1 MTSVILK
8 QLTTKNFNPDYLNW
22 LNDKKINKYLEVRYK
37 KQTKKS
43 INQFINICKNS
54 KNIKLFGIFLKSEKL
69 HIGNIKI
76 QITNYIHKRAEVG
89 LLIGDKKAWGQGYG
103 TEAIK
108 LITQYAKKKL
118 NLKKLYAGCYEENI
132 GSKKAFLK
140 AGWKIEG
147 FQKSF
152 WKINSQKR
160 SGEILL
166 GIEL

>member
-1 MTSVILK
+1 MNSIFIK
-8 QLTTKNFNPDYLNW
+8 QLTTKNFSPDYLNW
-22 LNDKKINKYLEVRYK
+22 VNDKSVNKYLEIRHK
-37 KQTKKS
+37 KQTKK
-43 INQFINICKNS
+43 NLEEFIDLCKNS
-54 KNIKLFGIFLKSEKL
+54 KEIKLFGIFLKENKN

-76 QITNYIHKRAEVG
+76 QITNHIHKRAEVG
-89 LLIGDKKAWGQGYG
+89 LLIGDKRAWGKGYG

-140 AGWKIEG
+140 AGWEIEG

-152 WKINSQKR
+152 WKINSKKR

-166 GIEL
+166 GISF